1 MFVIEEEIETI
12 ENCKW
17 LTFGMFLFKICLN
30 RSNFVS
36 FASHFIFI
44 FFFLIFYVLDSFAG
58 GELKF
63 KDSDSL
69 AVCDSM
75 PNKHETRLQFA
86 KESFAELPEDEDK
99 FEDGVD

>member
-1 MFVIEEEIETI
+1 MDNVW
-12 ENCKW
+12 N
-17 LTFGMFLFKICLN
+17 
-30 RSNFVS
+30 VS
-36 FASHFIFI
+36 FQNLLKQKQFRFVCFTLYFYY

-58 GELKF
+58 VGLKL

>member
-1 MFVIEEEIETI
+1 MDNVW
-12 ENCKW
+12 N
-17 LTFGMFLFKICLN
+17 
-30 RSNFVS
+30 VS
-36 FASHFIFI
+36 FQNLLKQKQFRFVCFTFYFS
-44 FFFLIFYVLDSFAG
+44 FFFLISYVLDSFAG
-58 GELKF
+58 VELKL

>member
-1 MFVIEEEIETI
+1 MECF
-12 ENCKW
+12 
-17 LTFGMFLFKICLN
+17 FSN

-44 FFFLIFYVLDSFAG
+44 FFLIFYVL
-58 GELKF
+58 
-63 KDSDSL
+63 DSDSL

>member
-1 MFVIEEEIETI
+1 M

-17 LTFGMFLFKICLN
+17 ITFGMFLFKQKQF
-30 RSNFVS
+30 RFVC
-36 FASHFIFI
+36 FAFYFH

-63 KDSDSL
+63 KDSVSL

>member
-1 MFVIEEEIETI
+1 MANVCNVYFQNLLKQKQFRFV
-12 ENCKW
+12 CF
-17 LTFGMFLFKICLN
+17 TFYFN
-30 RSNFVS
+30 
-36 FASHFIFI
+36 

-58 GELKF
+58 VELKF

>member
-1 MFVIEEEIETI
+1 MDNVW
-12 ENCKW
+12 N
-17 LTFGMFLFKICLN
+17 
-30 RSNFVS
+30 VS
-36 FASHFIFI
+36 FQNLLKQKQFRFVCFTVYFL

-58 GELKF
+58 VELKF

>member
-1 MFVIEEEIETI
+1 MDNVW
-12 ENCKW
+12 N
-17 LTFGMFLFKICLN
+17 
-30 RSNFVS
+30 VS
-36 FASHFIFI
+36 FQTEAISFRLLHILFS

-58 GELKF
+58 VELKL

-99 FEDGVD
+99 FEDSVD

>member
-1 MFVIEEEIETI
+1 MDNVW
-12 ENCKW
+12 N
-17 LTFGMFLFKICLN
+17 
-30 RSNFVS
+30 VS
-36 FASHFIFI
+36 FQNLLKQKQFRFVC
-44 FFFLIFYVLDSFAG
+44 FTFYFYLFFLIFYVLDSFAG
-58 GELKF
+58 VELKF